1 MSVSVAQFE
10 PLSHECFTFT
20 PGGEWSY
27 ELCPYK
33 DAKQKGKDGG
43 STSIGSWDGFEEGH
57 SVMSFTNGQSC
68 WNGPMRS
75 VRVSLSCA
83 AEHRILAVDE
93 PEVCKYTM
101 RFETPAA
108 CTAEHATEAQ
118 RELAEVMPD
127 SQAETHD
134 EL

>member
-1 MSVSVAQFE
+1 
-10 PLSHECFTFT
+10 
-20 PGGEWSY
+20 
-27 ELCPYK
+27 
-33 DAKQKGKDGG
+33 
-43 STSIGSWDGFEEGH
+43 
-57 SVMSFTNGQSC
+57 MSFTNGQSC

-75 VRVSLSCA
+75 LRVSLSCA
-83 AEHRILAVDE
+83 AEHRILSVDE

-118 RELAEVMPD
+118 RELAELMPD
-127 SQAETHD
+127 QAQTHD